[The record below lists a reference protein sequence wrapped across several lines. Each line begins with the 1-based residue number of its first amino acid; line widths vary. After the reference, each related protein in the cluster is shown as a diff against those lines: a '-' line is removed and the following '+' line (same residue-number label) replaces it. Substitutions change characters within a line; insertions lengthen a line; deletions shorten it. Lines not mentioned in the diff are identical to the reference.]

1 MNTEYKA
8 FFDEFFKHNRTIK
21 HGWLHAAEDTD
32 LFSLNGVYLFE
43 SDHGAMPE
51 VFAEIL
57 SSICLTLP
65 TNSRNII
72 GLHEL
77 SNKDNSN
84 RLTKLKTLINFC
96 PIDREVPVE
105 MCEFDTCIMN
115 TENESVVTQISPDE
129 IYDVDYLIV
138 EDCAQMS
145 WGTVNNLLM
154 SVAIGKIKAVIFINH
169 GAVNRDDRNP
179 LYQIMNTKRYANIAA
194 PNYMIN
200 EVIRCLDAHGIGY
213 ASALY
218 PTLVAKAVRSYTQD
232 DQMDDYMPVNSGN

>member
-1 MNTEYKA
+1 MNTEHKT
-8 FFDEFFKHNRTIK
+8 FFDKFFKHSHAIK
-21 HGWLHAAEDTD
+21 REWIYAATDTD

-84 RLTKLKTLINFC
+84 RLTKLKTLIHAC
-96 PIDREVPVE
+96 PIDREVGVE

-169 GAVNRDDRNP
+169 GAVNRDERNP
-179 LYQIMNTKRYANIAA
+179 LYQIMKTKRYANIAA

-200 EVIRCLDAHGIGY
+200 EVIRCMEAHGIEY
-213 ASALY
+213 TSKLY
-218 PTLVAKAVRSYTQD
+218 PNLVTRAVRSYAQD
-232 DQMDDYMPVNSGN
+232 DQMVDYMTVNSGN